1 MSYKQRDTT
10 QPTYNHST
18 TFVLKKSLTL
28 AVGGAL
34 LVLALPGLTS
44 WHWQSVGEQALYT
57 LMALF
62 GLGLL
67 NHSLHWREGIRSL
80 LSAVVERP
88 EVKRL
93 ATELEDER
101 SRAEALH
108 DELLRTRQSHAGAIG
123 GRTKNQLTADVLDAE
138 LRQVE
143 VVAFELIQRIAQ
155 HKPISRRPC
164 LHRYGWSRGQY
175 DRGIALLR
183 HLHLIDERSQ
193 ATGVPSGDAL
203 RLLALELNETRRLR
217 DDSPVFKPS
226 WWFVNS

>member
-1 MSYKQRDTT
+1 MSYKERNNT
-10 QPTYNHST
+10 QPAYSYST
-18 TFVLKKSLTL
+18 AFVLRGSLIL

-34 LVLALPGLTS
+34 LVLAVPALTAWQWHTPG
-44 WHWQSVGEQALYT
+44 ERALYT

-67 NHSLHWREGIRSL
+67 DHTLRWREGIRSL
-80 LSAVVERP
+80 IATIVERP

-93 ATELEDER
+93 AAELEDER

-108 DELLRTRQSHAGAIG
+108 DELLRTRRAQAGAIG
-123 GRTKNQLTADVLDAE
+123 GRTKQQLSADILDAE

-143 VVAFELIQRIAQ
+143 NIAFELIQRIAQ
-155 HKPISRRPC
+155 GKPISRRTC
-164 LHRYGWSRGQY
+164 QRKYGWTRGQY

-183 HLHLIDERSQ
+183 HLHLIDDRNQ
-193 ATGVPSGDAL
+193 ATGVSSGEAL
-203 RLLALELNETRRLR
+203 RLLALALDETRRLR

-226 WWFVNS
+226 WWFVNT

>member
-1 MSYKQRDTT
+1 MSYKQQNTT

-18 TFVLKKSLTL
+18 AFVLRKSLIL

-44 WHWQSVGEQALYT
+44 WQWQSVGEQALYT

-67 NHSLHWREGIRSL
+67 NHTLHWWEGIRSL
-80 LSAVVERP
+80 LSAIVERP

-93 ATELEDER
+93 ATELENER

-123 GRTKNQLTADVLDAE
+123 GRTKQQLTADALDTE

-155 HKPISRRPC
+155 RKPISRRPC
-164 LHRYGWSRGQY
+164 QHKYGWSRGQY

-203 RLLALELNETRRLR
+203 RLLGLELNETRRLR

-226 WWFVNS
+226 WWFVNT

>member
-1 MSYKQRDTT
+1 MQYKEQHST
-10 QPTYNHST
+10 QPAYNHST
-18 TFVLKKSLTL
+18 AFILRRSLIL

-34 LVLALPGLTS
+34 VVVAVPALTTWQ
-44 WHWQSVGEQALYT
+44 WHTPGEQALYT

-67 NHSLHWREGIRSL
+67 DHTLRWRESIRSL
-80 LSAVVERP
+80 FSTIVERP
-88 EVKRL
+88 AVKRL
-93 ATELEDER
+93 AAELEDER

-108 DELLRTRQSHAGAIG
+108 DELLRTRRAQAGAIG
-123 GRTKNQLTADVLDAE
+123 GRTKQQLTADVLDAE

-155 HKPISRRPC
+155 GKPISRRPC
-164 LHRYGWSRGQY
+164 QRKYGWTRGQY

-183 HLHLIDERSQ
+183 HLHIIDDRSQ
-193 ATGVPSGDAL
+193 ASGVPSGDAL
-203 RLLALELNETRRLR
+203 RLLGLELNETRRLR

-226 WWFVNS
+226 WWFVNT

>member
-1 MSYKQRDTT
+1 MSYKQRETT
-10 QPTYNHST
+10 QPTYTHST
-18 TFVLKKSLTL
+18 AFVLRKSLIL

-44 WHWQSVGEQALYT
+44 WQWQSAGEQAMYT

-67 NHSLHWREGIRSL
+67 SYSLHWREGIRSL
-80 LSAVVERP
+80 LSVLVERP
-88 EVKRL
+88 AVKRL
-93 ATELEDER
+93 ATELENER

-108 DELLRTRQSHAGAIG
+108 DELLRTRQAHAGAIG

-155 HKPISRRPC
+155 RKPISRRPC
-164 LHRYGWSRGQY
+164 THKYGWTRGQY

-183 HLHLIDERSQ
+183 HLHIIDDRSQ

-217 DDSPVFKPS
+217 DESPAFKPS
-226 WWFVNS
+226 WWFVNT